1 MNLIICYT
9 PLQVVI
15 AEKIMDLYP
24 NEPFF
29 GVMFHSV
36 KNTKFEHYKQR
47 LAYRSVDFFSH
58 HQKTDRWGLLS
69 QTFCLKRYFSGKR
82 FDKVFLASINDL
94 QIQTL
99 LSHIQFNQLFTF
111 DDGTAN
117 IEKRSCFYIDE
128 PNTLVRRCANFLLG
142 NRFSLKKIKAL
153 SQGHYTIYPSFPN
166 IIEHTIALKLI
177 DESPHSVQENSE
189 EISILL
195 GQPIYLSAERNIA
208 LAEKVIQRFGIAQYL
223 PHPREQYRL
232 ETVEYLET
240 PLIFEDYICQ
250 QAQHKKYRVYTYFSS
265 AVLNVMNLPNIEAVV
280 LRVDTENPAFE
291 ACYDLFVPF
300 GLPVVDIRE

>member
-24 NEPFF
+24 NESFF
-29 GVMFHSV
+29 GVMIHSV
-36 KNTKFEHYKQR
+36 NNAKFEHYKQR
-47 LAYRSVDFFSH
+47 LKNRSVDFFSH
-58 HQKTDRWGLLS
+58 HQKTDRWGLLA
-69 QTFCLKRYFSGKR
+69 QTLSLKHHFSGKR

-99 LSHIQFNQLFTF
+99 LSHIQFNHLFTF

-117 IEKRSCFYIDE
+117 IEKSSCFYIDE
-128 PNTLVRRCANFLLG
+128 PNTLIRRCANYLLG
-142 NRFSLKKIKAL
+142 NRLNLRKIKAL
-153 SQGHYTIYPSFPN
+153 SQGHYTIYPTFPN
-166 IIEHTIALKLI
+166 IIEHTIELKLI
-177 DESPHSVQENSE
+177 DPSPYEMVENSE
-189 EISILL
+189 ITHILL
-195 GQPIYLSAERNIA
+195 GQPIYLSAEKNIA
-208 LAEKVIQRFGIAQYL
+208 LAQNVIARFGIDQYL

-232 ETVEYLET
+232 ENIEYLDT

-265 AVLNVMNLPNIEAVV
+265 AVLNVLNLSNIEVV
-280 LRVDTENPAFE
+280 ILRVNTENPAFE

-300 GLPVVDIRE
+300 GLPIVDIRE